1 MCTYLTCA
9 AVVYLSAFFWPLHF
23 ILFPQGELPREVTS
37 CSSNTSHIWI
47 PILLVYKAV
56 ELVFSL
62 IFAFE
67 TRKVKVKELN
77 DSKMIVFSVYTIVV
91 SAIALVPTTLLLQN
105 KPTILYAVIGIVLL
119 LTATVL
125 LAIIYVPKVTS
136 LTDAILSMH
145 ILVVLWSTIPQPNKC
160 ISWLQH
166 RHMCLNALYTPVDVH
181 DWMKHHF
188 SFTDTMHCCRCTHCA
203 RIPVER
209 LTWTSPISQ
218 PIWVEHTPKAM

>member
-1 MCTYLTCA
+1 MCTYLAHTRC
-9 AVVYLSAFFWPLHF
+9 SCGFSFTHF
-23 ILFPQGELPREVTS
+23 LPFHSILFLQGELPQEVTL
-37 CSSNTSHIWI
+37 CSSDTSQIWI
-47 PILLVYKAV
+47 PVLLVYKAI

-91 SAIALVPTTLLLQN
+91 SAIALIPTFLLLQN
-105 KPTILYAVIGIVLL
+105 KPTAHYAVIGIVFL

-145 ILVVLWSTIPQPNKC
+145 ILVVL
-160 ISWLQH
+160 
-166 RHMCLNALYTPVDVH
+166 
-181 DWMKHHF
+181 
-188 SFTDTMHCCRCTHCA
+188 
-203 RIPVER
+203 
-209 LTWTSPISQ
+209 
-218 PIWVEHTPKAM
+218 